1 MFTVIFT
8 CYAASYK
15 VCNYI
20 PRFSEVKD
28 SNFKKTL
35 KQFTRTAARK
45 IAPLPKVEQQL
56 GIATNCSENDQTLAK
71 I

>member
-1 MFTVIFT
+1 MFTAIFT

-20 PRFSEVKD
+20 PWFSEVKD
-28 SNFKKTL
+28 SNSNKAL

-45 IAPLPKVEQQL
+45 
-56 GIATNCSENDQTLAK
+56 NCSVTQSGAAAGNCYKLFRKWPDSC
-71 I
+71 